1 MLSGEFPGYRGQ
13 SLKLLKSI
21 RAEIGDMIRVTKN
34 RESWEGILIPRS
46 ESGDE
51 YHVVI
56 KMKSGYNVGVQIDA
70 STLVEKVGTGIKPKF
85 TIPPLPKQKTS
96 LPNVAIVSTGGTI
109 ASRVD

>member
-1 MLSGEFPGYRGQ
+1 MSGEFPGYRGQ

-21 RAEIGDMIRVTKN
+21 GAEIGDMIRVTKDG
-34 RESWEGILIPRS
+34 ESWEGILIPRS

-70 STLVEKVGTGIKPKF
+70 STLIEKVGTGVKPKF
-85 TIPPLPKQKTS
+85 TTPPLPKQRGQCPARMRPREA
-96 LPNVAIVSTGGTI
+96 L
-109 ASRVD
+109 